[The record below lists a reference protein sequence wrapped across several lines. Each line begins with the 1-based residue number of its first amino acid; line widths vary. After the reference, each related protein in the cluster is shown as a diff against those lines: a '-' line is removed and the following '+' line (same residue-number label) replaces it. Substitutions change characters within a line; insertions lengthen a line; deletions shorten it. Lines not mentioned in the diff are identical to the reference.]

1 MSDTK
6 VHLLDGGT
14 LVIDGFHAFW
24 NRGPGGELRFPC
36 YAVLVEHRDGLYLFD
51 SGYDYDHV
59 MKVLPF
65 EKPLQTPEQTI
76 PGALALI
83 GRTPGE
89 IDYVI
94 NSHYHFDHCGGNR
107 HLTEA
112 CTVCHAAE
120 LEACSHHQPFEH
132 LGYSDMSFA
141 PALAGGGGREEESSV
156 GGSGDP
162 ALDIYTPRFETV
174 TGDQEIA
181 KGLWLFETPGHTAGH
196 YSMMV
201 ELSGRRPM
209 LFTADACYS
218 RKNMELMCISSFH
231 LDPTASL
238 ASMRRLQQLAE
249 EHDAELFFSHDPE
262 SFGGYVKAP
271 DGFYS

>member
-6 VHLLDGGT
+6 VYLLDGGT
-14 LVIDGFHAFW
+14 LVIDGFHVFW
-24 NRGPGGELRFPC
+24 NRGPGGEVRFPC
-36 YAVLVEHRDGLYLFD
+36 YSVLVEHKDGLYIFD
-51 SGYDYDHV
+51 TGYDLDHV
-59 MKVLPF
+59 NRVLPF
-65 EKPLQTPEQTI
+65 EKPIQSKDQTI
-76 PGALALI
+76 PGALAKI
-83 GRTPGE
+83 GKRPE
-89 IDYVI
+89 DINYVI
-94 NSHYHFDHCGGNR
+94 NSHYHFDHCGGNKY
-107 HLTEA
+107 LTNA

-120 LEACSHHQPFEH
+120 LEACTCHQPFEH

-141 PALAGGGGREEESSV
+141 PDLAKNRAGQGGN
-156 GGSGDP
+156 GSGDAGDP
-162 ALDIYTPRFETV
+162 PLDIYTPKFETV

-201 ELSGRRPM
+201 ELANRRPM

-238 ASMRRLQQLAE
+238 KSMQRLKDLAE
-249 EHDAELFFSHDPE
+249 KYDAELFYSHDAE
-262 SFGGYVKAP
+262 SFKDYIKAP
-271 DGFYS
+271 GYYS